1 MKHFSIKR
9 YEANDYEQWNAFV
22 SQAKNATFLF
32 HRDFMEYHQDRFED
46 FSLMAFENE
55 KLIAIL
61 PANKVQNTVYSHQG
75 LTYGGLVLLP
85 KAKMNQ
91 VIEVFKTLL
100 KFLNDAS
107 ISTLFLKQIPSIY
120 CDTFSDEMDYLS
132 YVCQAKL
139 QMKHAISV
147 VNLNHPLQIS
157 KSRRECVNRGKKLQ
171 LIIKEETDF
180 SAFWNELLIPNL
192 KDKYQSKP
200 VHTLEE
206 ITFLRNK
213 FPENIRHFNVYQNE
227 KLVCGTTLFITKTV
241 VKPQYISGNENNN
254 SLGSIDF
261 LYDYLIKEI
270 AYGKAFFDFGPSH
283 ENLGLQI
290 IENINFWKESI
301 GARTLVQNFYEIN
314 TSNSTLLKTILI

>member
-9 YEANDYEQWNAFV
+9 YEANNYEQWNAFV

-120 CDTFSDEMDYLS
+120 CDTFSDEIDYLS

-139 QMKHAISV
+139 EIKHAISV

-254 SLGSIDF
+254 LLGSIDF

-283 ENLGLQI
+283 ENHGLQI
-290 IENINFWKESI
+290 VENINFWKESFGTQI
-301 GARTLVQNFYEIN
+301 VIQNFHEIN
-314 TSNSTLLKTILI
+314 TSNFSLLDTILI

>member
-139 QMKHAISV
+139 HMKHAISV

-171 LIIKEETDF
+171 LIINYLKKLQ
-180 SAFWNELLIPNL
+180 LL
-192 KDKYQSKP
+192 
-200 VHTLEE
+200 E
-206 ITFLRNK
+206 
-213 FPENIRHFNVYQNE
+213 
-227 KLVCGTTLFITKTV
+227 
-241 VKPQYISGNENNN
+241 
-254 SLGSIDF
+254 
-261 LYDYLIKEI
+261 
-270 AYGKAFFDFGPSH
+270 
-283 ENLGLQI
+283 
-290 IENINFWKESI
+290 
-301 GARTLVQNFYEIN
+301 
-314 TSNSTLLKTILI
+314 

>member
-9 YEANDYEQWNAFV
+9 YDANDYEQWNAFV

-91 VIEVFKTLL
+91 VIEVFKTFL

-120 CDTFSDEMDYLS
+120 CDTFSDEMDYFS
-132 YVCQAKL
+132 YVCKAKL

-157 KSRRECVNRGKKLQ
+157 KSRRECVNRGKKIQ

-180 SAFWNELLIPNL
+180 SSFWNELLIPNL

-213 FPENIRHFNVYQNE
+213 FPENIRHFNVYQND

-241 VKPQYISGNENNN
+241 VKPQYISGTENNN
-254 SLGSIDF
+254 LLGSIDF

-270 AYGKAFFDFGPSH
+270 AFGKAFFDLGPSH
-283 ENLGLQI
+283 ENHGLQI
-290 IENINFWKESI
+290 VENINFWKESF
-301 GARTLVQNFYEIN
+301 GAHIVAQNFYEIN
-314 TSNSTLLKTILI
+314 TSNFPLLETILI